1 MDADSKL
8 ALAWSPELLFCLHV
22 ASAVPLRLMQL
33 ARVDGVYQLLGKPSV
48 YPLSSRVKAHWGQE
62 VLGRE
67 WRGLAGA
74 RGLPCYSERVSR

>member
-33 ARVDGVYQLLGKPSV
+33 ARVDGAGPSV

>member
-1 MDADSKL
+1 MDADSEL

-22 ASAVPLRLMQL
+22 ASAVPLRLKQL
-33 ARVDGVYQLLGKPSV
+33 ARVDGAGPSV
-48 YPLSSRVKAHWGQE
+48 YPLSSRVKAHGGQE